1 MDYSGP
7 QEVATILRNP
17 LLYGVFIDEFSGC
30 HLIDIML
37 HSGNAHEAAQV
48 AAVLIE
54 RGLCNND
61 LVVTLSLQS
70 FYSFLKKYTPNQQD
84 KSEQNAEK
92 VRFQYFRNKNT

>member
-7 QEVATILRNP
+7 QEVATILRSP
-17 LLYGVFIDEFSGC
+17 LLYGVFIDEFTGC

-61 LVVTLSLQS
+61 LVVSLSLQS
-70 FYSFLKKYTPNQQD
+70 FYSFLKKYTPNQ
-84 KSEQNAEK
+84 KEKIEQNDEK
-92 VRFQYFRNKNT
+92 VRFHYF